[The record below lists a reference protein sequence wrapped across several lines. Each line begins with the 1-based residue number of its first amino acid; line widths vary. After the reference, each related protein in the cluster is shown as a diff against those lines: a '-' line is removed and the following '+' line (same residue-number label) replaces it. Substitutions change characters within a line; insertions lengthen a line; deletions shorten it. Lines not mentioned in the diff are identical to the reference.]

1 MTVSLERI
9 VETLPA
15 GFSELELTQKANGHR
30 HMTRLAVEFTNN
42 RAMFSRVTAHAG
54 NDGAARFWEAIG
66 FSRVKG
72 QPWSH
77 EAVVL
82 TVESASGPIH
92 EVAERFV
99 EVRSVWQDRPDML
112 RLSSSQF

>member
-1 MTVSLERI
+1 MGHTGPNLLTLSSSRFDPKRPCPSLSR
-9 VETLPA
+9 
-15 GFSELELTQKANGHR
+15 LTSC
-30 HMTRLAVEFTNN
+30 F
-42 RAMFSRVTAHAG
+42 
-54 NDGAARFWEAIG
+54 GAARFWEAIG
-66 FSRVKG
+66 FSRVEG